1 MKTPDALPRMYEELA
16 NHYARHGESRQRD
29 NCLVLAADAALS
41 ADLPAEAERL
51 RKRLLLTNP
60 HHLLRPYTSMAE
72 ALQSNDVRDYVADLR
87 KQISPDVVAML
98 LNQAAPEKT
107 YALEEGPAQPAAVE
121 ARTAGPTRARGPKA
135 AAPPAQTMDAA
146 PLEEFT
152 SPISYWLSLLLLTLG
167 LALAGGLLFAAV
179 IWPLLE

>member
-29 NCLVLAADAALS
+29 NCLVLAAAAALA

-60 HHLLRPYTSMAE
+60 NHLVRPYTSMAE
-72 ALQSNDVRDYVADLR
+72 AMQSDDVRDYVADLR
-87 KQISPDVVAML
+87 KQMPPEVVAKL

-107 YALEEGPAQPAAVE
+107 YALAEAAPAAVVEGKAASPTRGRGPKASAQPAA
-121 ARTAGPTRARGPKA
+121 
-135 AAPPAQTMDAA
+135 APA
-146 PLEEFT
+146 EEFA
-152 SPISYWLSLLLLTLG
+152 SPTSYWLSLLLLTLG
-167 LALAGGLLFAAV
+167 VALAGGLLFASL

>member
-29 NCLVLAADAALS
+29 NCLVLAADAALT
-41 ADLPAEAERL
+41 ADMPEEAERL

-60 HHLLRPYTSMAE
+60 HHLLRPYASMVE
-72 ALQSNDVRDYVADLR
+72 AMQSNDVRDYVTDLR
-87 KQISPDVVAML
+87 KQLPPDMGAKL

-107 YALEEGPAQPAAVE
+107 YALEEGPAETKP
-121 ARTAGPTRARGPKA
+121 AGPMKTRTPKA
-135 AAPPAQTMDAA
+135 SASPAMKSDAA
-146 PLEEFT
+146 PLEEFA
-152 SPISYWLSLLLLTLG
+152 SPTSYWLSLLLLIVG
-167 LALAGGLLFAAV
+167 VALAGGLLFAAV